1 MEQKRSLFEITEESP
16 ARCRR
21 ITHSCQPKQGNRRDA
36 GSSLRS
42 RQRHLS
48 PFGGNATRAPGAV
61 LPSRTKL
68 RGFAVKGRVA
78 MLLSA
83 GSDRGF
89 EVSLGWRRP
98 AMSCVRRF
106 GPRFQGLAMI
116 SSEGEPGRNASPRQ
130 ACCQDRLQGGG
141 AEKVVS
147 NADKASP
154 SAGTGL
160 RCRHGRATEGLACGR
175 PRVRSRPWRR
185 LSPRADGED
194 RERRRSQL
202 VLDGRRG
209 LSCTRERD
217 RQD

>member
-1 MEQKRSLFEITEESP
+1 MP
-16 ARCRR
+16 AAELKERAQLASTQVRPSGCGLTLRDCRPLAETRQEPRCRIGESDEASR
-21 ITHSCQPKQGNRRDA
+21 FRGEGSGRDV
-36 GSSLRS
+36 
-42 RQRHLS
+42 
-48 PFGGNATRAPGAV
+48 AV
-61 LPSRTKL
+61 S
-68 RGFAVKGRVA
+68 
-78 MLLSA
+78 
-83 GSDRGF
+83 
-89 EVSLGWRRP
+89 
-98 AMSCVRRF
+98 RF
-106 GPRFQGLAMI
+106 GPRFRGFAGMASARDVACPPVRTKVSGFGDDQLRGRARAERLAASIML
-116 SSEGEPGRNASPRQ
+116 PGQTTGRRRGKGRFKMPI
-130 ACCQDRLQGGG
+130 
-141 AEKVVS
+141 
-147 NADKASP
+147 KASP